1 MSAPQRKMII
11 MILTVLITSGLIVYF
26 IILPTVK
33 DIKKITASVYAERLD
48 LEKKYLRGQL
58 LKATV
63 ENFEKVKDQ
72 LPLLAA
78 SFVAAGQELNFIQTL
93 ENIANR
99 HQIDQDLKLNTEQLD
114 KKTGDP
120 ATLPFSLTLH
130 GTFGQTMDYLQDLER
145 LNLYL
150 IISEFDIAAVGPS
163 QQRQQG
169 LVNVVLT
176 GKVYHLTA
184 SQE

>member
-72 LPLLAA
+72 QPLLAG

-93 ENIANR
+93 EKIANR
-99 HQIDQDLKLNTEQLD
+99 HQIDQDLKL
-114 KKTGDP
+114 K
-120 ATLPFSLTLH
+120 
-130 GTFGQTMDYLQDLER
+130 
-145 LNLYL
+145 
-150 IISEFDIAAVGPS
+150 I
-163 QQRQQG
+163 
-169 LVNVVLT
+169 
-176 GKVYHLTA
+176 
-184 SQE
+184 